1 MKKVLIT
8 TMSALVLLAVSC
20 GDGGEKELSFQEQME
35 LDSQESEKLAQQ
47 LDLDNVGVGPIQSY
61 ELTETIDA
69 ELAGKGKALFQEK
82 CTACHKENEKV
93 LGPPPVGILERRNPV
108 WVLNMI
114 LNPEEM
120 LEKDPIAI
128 KLLEEYKTPM
138 LNQNLTEEDAKAIL
152 EYFRTI

>member
-93 LGPPPVGILERRNPV
+93 LGPPPVG
-108 WVLNMI
+108 
-114 LNPEEM
+114 
-120 LEKDPIAI
+120 
-128 KLLEEYKTPM
+128 
-138 LNQNLTEEDAKAIL
+138 
-152 EYFRTI
+152 